1 MKKVMLI
8 FPPEWVPTAPYLAL
22 PSLAA
27 VLRQNGIETVLKDI
41 NVEMFDHFFT
51 SGFLLF
57 IKGKMQNK
65 MKALKLKERTEGVSQ
80 EDIDMMQMLT
90 DYQHIDLEHH
100 IQKVTRAKVI
110 MRGPEFYE
118 VEKAEWA
125 LNSFREVMEYISVA
139 YFPASINFYP
149 IESNLNK
156 YRPWVSEDLLK
167 VPHDN
172 DVNVYADI

>member
-57 IKGKMQNK
+57 VKSKIQARL
-65 MKALKLKERTEGVSQ
+65 KALTQKEYGEALSPEDTELK
-80 EDIDMMQMLT
+80 QML
-90 DYQHIDLEHH
+90 DEYQHIDLDHH
-100 IQKVTRAKVI
+100 INKVGRAKRI
-110 MRGPEFYE
+110 MRGPEFYDI
-118 VEKAEWA
+118 EKAESLVRLEWVNDWDQEDNYNTTLRLRGKLQLTA
-125 LNSFREVMEYISVA
+125 LST
-139 YFPASINFYP
+139 PP
-149 IESNLNK
+149 
-156 YRPWVSEDLLK
+156 P
-167 VPHDN
+167 
-172 DVNVYADI
+172 

>member
-57 IKGKMQNK
+57 IKGKMQDRV
-65 MKALKLKERTEGVSQ
+65 KALKLKERDEGLSS
-80 EDIDMMQMLT
+80 EDIQLIQMLN
-90 DYQHIDLEHH
+90 DYQHIDLDHH
-100 IQKVTRAKVI
+100 IRKVTRA
-110 MRGPEFYE
+110 
-118 VEKAEWA
+118 
-125 LNSFREVMEYISVA
+125 
-139 YFPASINFYP
+139 
-149 IESNLNK
+149 
-156 YRPWVSEDLLK
+156 
-167 VPHDN
+167 
-172 DVNVYADI
+172 